1 MATFAPQIRHIC
13 AAHVP
18 HLRRTCATFAPHIR
32 HICAASMC
40 DLRRLHVRS
49 AWRSRRSSRA
59 AAAGARCRAAARL
72 WRAAA
77 AVGSAPA
84 DAAREPGHPQMVAG
98 QAAGKLPYA
107 TTWWLLDAVARHA
120 TAASSDFFCVPFG
133 GRANGR
139 VCQQYLQRPQRPRE
153 PCTVRLRRRLLAT
166 RTPTAPP
173 HTRRLRVRRRLPHA
187 ACPPNARLTPLPTAA
202 CAQASARVRS
212 CVPSCFEGGSEPRR
226 GEARRGAERRASPPR
241 RTSSAA
247 CVCRVRASSA
257 CVSSS
262 CLGSS
267 QG

>member
-1 MATFAPQIRHIC
+1 MSGSIGIPSARVHSIQTYHRVKGRKLRVRYGDVAVRDLRQGVPSAPHIRPIC
-13 AAHVP
+13 AAD
-18 HLRRTCATFAPHIR
+18 R

-40 DLRRLHVRS
+40 DLRRFHVRS

-153 PCTVRLRRRLLAT
+153 PCTVRLRRRLLRALPLPAARAAAARRT
-166 RTPTAPP
+166 LAGCVCAAGCRTPSRAS
-173 HTRRLRVRRRLPHA
+173 VRRGD
-187 ACPPNARLTPLPTAA
+187 
-202 CAQASARVRS
+202 S
-212 CVPSCFEGGSEPRR
+212 
-226 GEARRGAERRASPPR
+226 
-241 RTSSAA
+241 
-247 CVCRVRASSA
+247 
-257 CVSSS
+257 
-262 CLGSS
+262 
-267 QG
+267 

>member
-1 MATFAPQIRHIC
+1 
-13 AAHVP
+13 
-18 HLRRTCATFAPHIR
+18 
-32 HICAASMC
+32 MC

-49 AWRSRRSSRA
+49 ASCSRCSSRA

-153 PCTVRLRRRLLAT
+153 PCTVRLRRRRLLAT
-166 RTPTAPP
+166 RTPTASSACGCRPP
-173 HTRRLRVRRRLPHA
+173 HARRLRVRRRLPHA

-202 CAQASARVRS
+202 CEQASARVRS
-212 CVPSCFEGGSEPRR
+212 CVPSCFVGGSEPRR
-226 GEARRGAERRASPPR
+226 GEVRRGAHRRRAERAVRPV
-241 RTSSAA
+241 
-247 CVCRVRASSA
+247 CVECVRRVRASRLA
-257 CVSSS
+257 V
-262 CLGSS
+262 
-267 QG
+267 

>member
-1 MATFAPQIRHIC
+1 MCAANPTHLRRKSHTFAPQIPHIC
-13 AAHVP
+13 AADGHICAADSP
-18 HLRRTCATFAPHIR
+18 HLRRRFATFAPHIR

-153 PCTVRLRRRLLAT
+153 PCTVRLRRRLLRALPLPAARAAAARRTLAGCVCAAGCRTPHARPGSSVRCVCAAGCWPAT
-166 RTPTAPP
+166 RATHCHGSACRCRPP
-173 HTRRLRVRRRLPHA
+173 HTLLA
-187 ACPPNARLTPLPTAA
+187 ACAPQAVARLTPA
-202 CAQASARVRS
+202 
-212 CVPSCFEGGSEPRR
+212 
-226 GEARRGAERRASPPR
+226 
-241 RTSSAA
+241 
-247 CVCRVRASSA
+247 
-257 CVSSS
+257 
-262 CLGSS
+262 
-267 QG
+267 

>member
-1 MATFAPQIRHIC
+1 
-13 AAHVP
+13 
-18 HLRRTCATFAPHIR
+18 
-32 HICAASMC
+32 MC

-49 AWRSRRSSRA
+49 ASCSRCSSRA

-153 PCTVRLRRRLLAT
+153 LGTVRLRRRLLHGLLAT
-166 RTPTAPP
+166 RAPTASSACGCHPP

>member
-1 MATFAPQIRHIC
+1 
-13 AAHVP
+13 
-18 HLRRTCATFAPHIR
+18 
-32 HICAASMC
+32 MC

-49 AWRSRRSSRA
+49 ASCSRCSSRA

-139 VCQQYLQRPQRPRE
+139 VSTPRPTPSPTTAAPAPSMRTAPTAARASRLFAHVRRDVQLGIRR
-153 PCTVRLRRRLLAT
+153 RLRRRWPRLGFRPARADSMWD
-166 RTPTAPP
+166 RTI
-173 HTRRLRVRRRLPHA
+173 VS
-187 ACPPNARLTPLPTAA
+187 CGNK
-202 CAQASARVRS
+202 SDS
-212 CVPSCFEGGSEPRR
+212 CVYM
-226 GEARRGAERRASPPR
+226 
-241 RTSSAA
+241 T
-247 CVCRVRASSA
+247 
-257 CVSSS
+257 
-262 CLGSS
+262 
-267 QG
+267 

>member
-1 MATFAPQIRHIC
+1 MRTRSDVVCTRRKGRSEKSSGSEKTLPQMTSNVRRKSHTFAPQIPHICAANPSHLRRRWPHLRRRFATFAPQ
-13 AAHVP
+13 
-18 HLRRTCATFAPHIR
+18 IR

-153 PCTVRLRRRLLAT
+153 PCTVRLRRRLLRA
-166 RTPTAPP
+166 
-173 HTRRLRVRRRLPHA
+173 L
-187 ACPPNARLTPLPTAA
+187 PLPTARA
-202 CAQASARVRS
+202 AA
-212 CVPSCFEGGSEPRR
+212 
-226 GEARRGAERRASPPR
+226 ARRTLAG
-241 RTSSAA
+241 
-247 CVCRVRASSA
+247 CVCAAGCRTPHARP
-257 CVSSS
+257 
-262 CLGSS
+262 GSS
-267 QG
+267 VRCVCAAGC

>member
-1 MATFAPQIRHIC
+1 MCAANPTHLRRKSLTFAPQIPHIC
-13 AAHVP
+13 AADGHICAADSP

-139 VCQQYLQRPQRPRE
+139 VCLSVVHVPPW
-153 PCTVRLRRRLLAT
+153 PSHSNGDAS
-166 RTPTAPP
+166 APP
-173 HTRRLRVRRRLPHA
+173 
-187 ACPPNARLTPLPTAA
+187 
-202 CAQASARVRS
+202 
-212 CVPSCFEGGSEPRR
+212 
-226 GEARRGAERRASPPR
+226 
-241 RTSSAA
+241 
-247 CVCRVRASSA
+247 
-257 CVSSS
+257 
-262 CLGSS
+262 
-267 QG
+267 